1 MDDETT
7 HQPQQFATVLFWRF
21 ANCHTDFVRRE
32 KKTHSEIFD
41 RRSIIAWIIIHTLT
55 MEPNITTHDDPIQS
69 DAITQVWT
77 DGACSKN
84 GSIDSSAGIGVWF
97 GTGDPR
103 NVSAPVEGY
112 CTAYRAELEAVIR
125 AMTITLRDPQ
135 VILYCDNRTVVD
147 GFEKY
152 DLDAWAKQG
161 WKVEIKELVAWQHI
175 WLLQLTRKHLNLQP
189 VVAKHVY
196 SHANDYGNNEADKLA
211 VHGRKSKIPP
221 SAGTRM

>member
-1 MDDETT
+1 METT
-7 HQPQQFATVLFWRF
+7 
-21 ANCHTDFVRRE
+21 
-32 KKTHSEIFD
+32 
-41 RRSIIAWIIIHTLT
+41 
-55 MEPNITTHDDPIQS
+55 ITTNDDPMRS

-103 NVSAPVEGY
+103 NVSAPIEGY

-135 VILYCDNRTVVD
+135 VIVYCDNRTVVD
-147 GFEKY
+147 GFDKY

-196 SHANDYGNNEADKLA
+196 GHANDYGNNEADKLA
-211 VHGRKSKIPP
+211 VHGRKSKILP